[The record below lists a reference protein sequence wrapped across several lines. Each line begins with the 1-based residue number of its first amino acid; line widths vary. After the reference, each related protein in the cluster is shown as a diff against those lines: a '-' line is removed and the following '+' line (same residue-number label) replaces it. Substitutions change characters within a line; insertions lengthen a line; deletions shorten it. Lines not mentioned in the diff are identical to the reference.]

1 MVSTYRTTELLSSP
15 VIRELNKSLAVHG
28 ITLKMLLGSWSF
40 YIPSFLWR
48 GQFVSKT
55 LLYRI

>member
-28 ITLKMLLGSWSF
+28 ITLKMLLGS
-40 YIPSFLWR
+40 
-48 GQFVSKT
+48 
-55 LLYRI
+55 